1 MTIGSAANTSTTS
14 PTIATIIK
22 SPTHSLSK
30 ESSKESKKESRPRGR
45 PRKDSVTTPS
55 KRDDKKSAKDDSDSD
70 IEEDIDKG
78 SDVEEEEKEYICPQC
93 EKPDNGTPMIGCD
106 KCDEWY
112 HWQCVGILT
121 APKPEANWMCTRCKK
136 KKQTVSVMHKAIIA
150 ASTPSTATS
159 SSTAKYSSTQWQ
171 CPSCKTSDDKK
182 PSIGCDECDR
192 WYHWQ
197 CVGINI
203 PPRDEDSWF
212 CPHCIEKQAAIAYK
226 FAKVRRL

>member
-1 MTIGSAANTSTTS
+1 VSTT
-14 PTIATIIK
+14 P
-22 SPTHSLSK
+22 
-30 ESSKESKKESRPRGR
+30 
-45 PRKDSVTTPS
+45 
-55 KRDDKKSAKDDSDSD
+55 KRDDRKSK
-70 IEEDIDKG
+70 DIDDEEIDEEVIETKQ
-78 SDVEEEEKEYICPQC
+78 EEEEEYICPQC

-106 KCDEWY
+106 KCDQWY

-136 KKQTVSVMHKAIIA
+136 KKQSVTVPPKPTVVHKTVIS
-150 ASTPSTATS
+150 STTS
-159 SSTAKYSSTQWQ
+159 SSSSSGAKYSSNQWQ
-171 CPSCKTSDDKK
+171 CPSCKTSDNSK

-212 CPHCIEKQAAIAYK
+212 CPQCIEKQAAIAYK